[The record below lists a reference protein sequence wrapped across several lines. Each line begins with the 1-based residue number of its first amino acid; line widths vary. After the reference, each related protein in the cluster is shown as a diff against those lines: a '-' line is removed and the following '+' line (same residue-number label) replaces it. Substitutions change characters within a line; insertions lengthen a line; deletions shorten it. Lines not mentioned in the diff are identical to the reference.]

1 MLHFAELCISLHV
14 RLNEVF
20 GLLNVIFFF
29 KDHSQSERHVL
40 GSSILLSL
48 YFPRVCYKP

>member
-20 GLLNVIFFF
+20 GLLNVIFFL
-29 KDHSQSERHVL
+29 KTTVSQEDMS
-40 GSSILLSL
+40 
-48 YFPRVCYKP
+48 